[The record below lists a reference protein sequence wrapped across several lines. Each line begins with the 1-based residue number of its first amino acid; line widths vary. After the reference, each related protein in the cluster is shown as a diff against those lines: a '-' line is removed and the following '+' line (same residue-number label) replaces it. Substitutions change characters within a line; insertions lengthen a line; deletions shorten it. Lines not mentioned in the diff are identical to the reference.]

1 MATIKGTRLSQ
12 VNDLAADNEKEVKR
26 FLDALWLED
35 GLAKNTISAYR
46 SDLNRY
52 ASNLAAQRVALMDAG
67 AGDLHSYMA
76 GLARADMSPRTSARV
91 LSTIRRFYRYQVR
104 EERLANDPSAQV
116 DMPKLGRPLPTSLSE
131 ADIEALLAAPD
142 TTSAEGI
149 RDRAMLELLYATGL
163 RVSELVNLE
172 TVQLSRQQEVL
183 RVMGKGNK
191 ERLVPVGEEAMDW
204 LEKYLAGPREEI
216 LSGRRSGFMFPT
228 VRAVVM
234 RRESFWHIIKR
245 YSLKAGISGGV
256 SPHTLRHAFATHL
269 LNHGA
274 DLRVVQMLLGHSDL
288 STTQIYTHVAQQ
300 RLQDLHAK
308 HHPRG

>member
-1 MATIKGTRLSQ
+1 MPQ
-12 VNDLAADNEKEVKR
+12 VNDLAADCQQQIQQ

-35 GLAKNTISAYR
+35 GLAKNTIGAYKTDLSKFAANLLTKKTGLLEASAL
-46 SDLNRY
+46 DI
-52 ASNLAAQRVALMDAG
+52 
-67 AGDLHSYMA
+67 HSYMRELVRA
-76 GLARADMSPRTSARV
+76 GVSARTSARS

-104 EERLANDPSAQV
+104 EEVLSTDPSAEV
-116 DMPKLGRPLPTSLSE
+116 DMPKLGRSLPSSLSE
-131 ADIEALLAAPD
+131 ADVNALLNAPD
-142 TTSAEGI
+142 HSTAEGL
-149 RDRAMLELLYATGL
+149 RDRVMLELLYATGL

-172 TVQLSRQQEVL
+172 AVQLSRQQEVL
-183 RVMGKGNK
+183 RVMGKGSK
-191 ERLVPVGEEAMDW
+191 ERLVPVGEEALDW
-204 LEKYLAGPREEI
+204 LDKYLAGARDEI
-216 LSGRRSGFMFPT
+216 LGERDSKFLFPT
-228 VRAVVM
+228 VRSEVM
-234 RRESFWHIIKR
+234 RRESFWYLIKKYALR
-245 YSLKAGISGGV
+245 AGISGGV